1 TEDATRLAGTDSPA
15 GLPAQVLRVF
25 RSVLGQP
32 GLAPDADFLSA
43 GGDSLQAL
51 SAAARLS
58 SECALD
64 VGVQDLLDHPSAAGM
79 VALIE
84 ARRHT
89 GTATQPEA
97 TLVERDATAPVPAAL
112 LAAPGGRVRDP
123 RRILVTGATGFVGRR
138 LVYELLTRTEL
149 TVMCLARAADDR
161 CGPDR

>member
-1 TEDATRLAGTDSPA
+1 
-15 GLPAQVLRVF
+15 
-25 RSVLGQP
+25 
-32 GLAPDADFLSA
+32 LSA

-97 TLVERDATAPVPAAL
+97 TLVERDAPAPVPAAL
-112 LAAPGGRVRDP
+112 LAGAGGRGREPARDRGPGRDGIRGAAPGV
-123 RRILVTGATGFVGRR
+123 
-138 LVYELLTRTEL
+138 
-149 TVMCLARAADDR
+149 RAADPYRANRDVS
-161 CGPDR
+161 GQGGG